1 MLVTLFGIKILF
13 KLMQS
18 QKASASISVMLLEI
32 VMFIKLMHPSNVFSL
47 ITVTLSGIII
57 FVKLTQALNAEFP
70 MFIAEDVDMYFPLA
84 VDHNTDGLPENWN
97 ERIMIPAMFVMI
109 KSQKSE
115 IDLLKQ
121 ELNEIKQLLRK
132 E

>member
-1 MLVTLFGIKILF
+1 MGRGGDGIGARVRGGASGKRDKDIRSDISEQEIEEWYNITPVWAKYKEGYLSQSDENSDKYLQMFLADDVEKHMPEAAVHRNGKI
-13 KLMQS
+13 
-18 QKASASISVMLLEI
+18 
-32 VMFIKLMHPSNVFSL
+32 
-47 ITVTLSGIII
+47 
-57 FVKLTQALNAEFP
+57 
-70 MFIAEDVDMYFPLA
+70 ED
-84 VDHNTDGLPENWN
+84 WN
-97 ERIMIPAMFVMI
+97 YRVMIPAMFAMI

>member
-1 MLVTLFGIKILF
+1 M
-13 KLMQS
+13 
-18 QKASASISVMLLEI
+18 
-32 VMFIKLMHPSNVFSL
+32 PFSH
-47 ITVTLSGIII
+47 
-57 FVKLTQALNAEFP
+57 
-70 MFIAEDVDMYFPLA
+70 EDVEEYFPEA
-84 VDHNTDGLPENWN
+84 TRHQNGQVEDWN
-97 ERIMIPAMFVMI
+97 ERIMIPAMFAMI

>member
-1 MLVTLFGIKILF
+1 MK
-13 KLMQS
+13 QR
-18 QKASASISVMLLEI
+18 
-32 VMFIKLMHPSNVFSL
+32 HP
-47 ITVTLSGIII
+47 
-57 FVKLTQALNAEFP
+57 KHAKR
-70 MFIAEDVDMYFPLA
+70 
-84 VDHNTDGLPENWN
+84 NTDKLQFTSVFGTMDYRPLTISFNGKLDLADDVEKHMPEAAVHRNGKIEDWN
-97 ERIMIPAMFVMI
+97 YRVMIPAMFAMI